1 MSSAATLQLLP
12 VAKNVRFI
20 DNACINE
27 FVKEVLDLENS
38 ELLSGGRVNLVQE
51 AYDRLKDEILE
62 SRLPP
67 GVYSPEPEIAARL
80 GMSRT
85 PVREALLRL
94 EADGLVELV
103 PRRGARIVPVSID
116 DMREIYEILT
126 ALEPEAAAHV
136 ALNHEDD
143 DELSDLIEATDDME
157 RAIAEDDLD
166 AWAAADNRF
175 HRRLLNLHN
184 NKRMT
189 EFILK
194 LFDQTHRVRNMT
206 LRLRKKP
213 TRSTREHRKI
223 LQLMKAR
230 NADRTRDVFRWHRQR
245 AANELLT
252 ILENYRLPSA

>member
-1 MSSAATLQLLP
+1 M
-12 VAKNVRFI
+12 
-20 DNACINE
+20 
-27 FVKEVLDLENS
+27 
-38 ELLSGGRVNLVQE
+38 LSGGKVNLVQE
-51 AYDRLKDEILE
+51 AYERLKGEILE

-67 GVYSPEPEIAARL
+67 GFHSPEPEIAARL

-94 EADGLVELV
+94 EADGLVELI

-126 ALEPEAAAHV
+126 ALEPEAAAYV
-136 ALNHEDD
+136 ALNHRDES
-143 DELSDLIEATDDME
+143 ELSDLVEATDDME
-157 RAIAEDDLD
+157 RAIAENDLD
-166 AWAAADNRF
+166 AWAAADGRF
-175 HRRLLNLHN
+175 HRKLLNLHN

-189 EFILK
+189 EFIMK

-213 TRSTREHRKI
+213 TRSTREHRQI
-223 LQLMKAR
+223 LQQIKAR
-230 NADRTRDVFRWHRQR
+230 NADRTREIFRAHRQR

-252 ILENYRLPSA
+252 ILKEYRLPSN